1 MNAHIDA
8 ASIRVFH
15 FPGLLDP
22 TTFIDQIV
30 ISSNQV
36 NLVFQRDSDGPWF
49 FWNVVKSGKSGVEVL
64 SETEFCVAWDW
75 HERES
80 AGNSL
85 ARRLIVFA
93 ALLNLSFR
101 FALFEAEDR
110 EV

>member
-1 MNAHIDA
+1 MNAQIDG

-15 FPGLLDP
+15 LPGLLDP
-22 TTFIDQIV
+22 ATFIDQVV

-36 NLVFQRDSDGPWF
+36 NPVFQRDSDEPWL
-49 FWNVVKSGKSGVEVL
+49 FWNLVKSGKSGVEVL
-64 SETEFCVAWDW
+64 SEAEFCVARDS
-75 HERES
+75 HERVP
-80 AGNSL
+80 AGDSL
-85 ARRLIVFA
+85 ALRLIVFV